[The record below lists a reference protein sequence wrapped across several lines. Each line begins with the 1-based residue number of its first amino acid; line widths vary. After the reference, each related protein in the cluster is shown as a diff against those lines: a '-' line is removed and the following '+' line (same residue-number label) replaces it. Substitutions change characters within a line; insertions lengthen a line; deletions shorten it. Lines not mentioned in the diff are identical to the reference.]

1 MFSKTIIN
9 FLEEQ
14 YDTVN
19 AKSISTAAHGF
30 GNTDNNFIKM
40 NMKPYKYTILQYL
53 TLREIS
59 LFGFTCNSLYNEIFE
74 FEVSEITRSMFMCLF
89 KKPQPKITLR
99 KFCTVDMPA
108 HVIPHVTI
116 L

>member
-19 AKSISTAAHGF
+19 AKSIFTAEHV
-30 GNTDNNFIKM
+30 NFIKM
-40 NMKPYKYTILQYL
+40 KMIPYKYQILQYL
-53 TLREIS
+53 TLREIA
-59 LFGFTCNSLYNEIFE
+59 LLGKTCDKLYKEIFK
-74 FEVSEITRSMFMCLF
+74 FEVREGTRAF
-89 KKPQPKITLR
+89 R
-99 KFCTVDMPA
+99 KFCTVDIPA

-116 L
+116 LRQIHR